1 MAGMMQQQKKA
12 SDFAPR
18 HSPYPLFHQR
28 LSAGDQQQQQ
38 QGQAEESLFNALGSV
53 ESGRDLR
60 ASFYGKI
67 RKENG
72 VMEGNG
78 EVDVGWV
85 RDLVQ

>member
-1 MAGMMQQQKKA
+1 
-12 SDFAPR
+12 
-18 HSPYPLFHQR
+18 
-28 LSAGDQQQQQ
+28 
-38 QGQAEESLFNALGSV
+38 V

-72 VMEGNG
+72 VVEGNG

-85 RDLVQ
+85 RDPVQ